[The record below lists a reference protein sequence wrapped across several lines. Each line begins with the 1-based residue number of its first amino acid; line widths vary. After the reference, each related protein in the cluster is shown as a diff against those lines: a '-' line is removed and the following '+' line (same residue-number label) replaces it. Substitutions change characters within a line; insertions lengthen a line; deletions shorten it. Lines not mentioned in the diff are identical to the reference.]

1 MERCQFTVQYDPNT
15 VHINDQG
22 PAPQQIDPGIVDSE
36 TVTGIILPEPIIN
49 INDSVTETVKTIT
62 SVFWQKPWIYY

>member
-1 MERCQFTVQYDPNT
+1 MLTFVKRSNTIVQYYPNT

-22 PAPQQIDPGIVDSE
+22 PAPQQIDPGLVDSE

-49 INDSVTETVKTIT
+49 INDNVTEKLR
-62 SVFWQKPWIYY
+62 